1 MEDDFYWFW
10 LCNISGIGCMKIKA
24 IIGSLNDAK
33 TAYNASESALYNIK
47 GLHHRDIDRIIK
59 SKDDVY
65 IYDAFVKMCHTDIQ
79 FVHIKSDKYPSKLK
93 ELKQKHRLLL
103 LVLEIVPNMEEV
115 WQPCW
120 VNILHIWVYKLSAV
134 WQQELIRQGIKA
146 VLRQMDIPVLC
157 WDAV

>member
-65 IYDAFVKMCHTDIQ
+65 IYDAFVRMCHTDIQ

-93 ELKQKHRLLL
+93 E
-103 LVLEIVPNMEEV
+103 
-115 WQPCW
+115 
-120 VNILHIWVYKLSAV
+120 
-134 WQQELIRQGIKA
+134 
-146 VLRQMDIPVLC
+146 
-157 WDAV
+157 